1 MLTKAANQRSAFNW
15 NFSKSI
21 LIDRNLI
28 FPAEVLRNS
37 KSYQTK
43 FYKKLKFLK
52 FDIFEGG
59 SKILW

>member
-21 LIDRNLI
+21 LIDLNLI
-28 FPAEVLRNS
+28 LLAEVLRNS
-37 KSYQTK
+37 KSYPTK

-52 FDIFEGG
+52 FEGG